1 MSTYSSFYING
12 QWVQPSTTDSLSV
25 YDSVT
30 EQVMAT
36 IPAGGAADVDAARAA
51 FDSWSGLPREERAKF
66 MSRIGDALAGR
77 MDEIATVIPGNRHD
91 QDAQSARPGW
101 AADQLLQAGRLGR

>member
-12 QWVQPSTTDSLSV
+12 QWVTPSTSDTLSV

-36 IPAGGAADVDAARAA
+36 IPAGGA
-51 FDSWSGLPREERAKF
+51 SP
-66 MSRIGDALAGR
+66 
-77 MDEIATVIPGNRHD
+77 
-91 QDAQSARPGW
+91 
-101 AADQLLQAGRLGR
+101 